1 MDTISE
7 YMIDT
12 DITHSDK
19 HRFGNT
25 IRIKTAI
32 QTCVWGCHISIINIV
47 ILIKVLIVMKRME
60 TSMCAWICCISI
72 IIIIFIIK
80 IIVIFIIKI
89 VIKMKSRRMVTTT
102 WTCAWIC
109 QVSQRRP
116 TKTSFSISLA
126 RSPLVPLPI
135 TLALPLPLSHSIY
148 WHAIRVFLGNA

>member
-1 MDTISE
+1 MSRSLRMDTILE

-72 IIIIFIIK
+72 IKIIFINK
-80 IIVIFIIKI
+80 N
-89 VIKMKSRRMVTTT
+89 RNQNENHEG
-102 WTCAWIC
+102 W
-109 QVSQRRP
+109 
-116 TKTSFSISLA
+116 
-126 RSPLVPLPI
+126 
-135 TLALPLPLSHSIY
+135 
-148 WHAIRVFLGNA
+148 